1 MAGGEGEVAE
11 LGHRTR
17 GRQKEG
23 DEQPGKPKGLQ
34 TRGSQRFLAALH
46 LQKPS
51 LLWFE
56 ASSSSREQR
65 GGFCPVAREQ
75 DRLAGRGG
83 LLP

>member
-1 MAGGEGEVAE
+1 MRLLSSATEPEADRRKGMSSLGNPRACKPEG
-11 LGHRTR
+11 H
-17 GRQKEG
+17 
-23 DEQPGKPKGLQ
+23 
-34 TRGSQRFLAALH
+34 RFLAALH

-65 GGFCPVAREQ
+65 GGFCPVAGEQ
-75 DRLAGRGG
+75 DRLAGRGS